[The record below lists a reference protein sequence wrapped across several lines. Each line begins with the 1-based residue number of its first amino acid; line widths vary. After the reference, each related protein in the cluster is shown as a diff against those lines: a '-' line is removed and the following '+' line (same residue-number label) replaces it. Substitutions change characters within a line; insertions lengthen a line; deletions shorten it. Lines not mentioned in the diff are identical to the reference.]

1 VRSWLP
7 FLVKPL
13 RRGILIFALVLIVEY
28 LVVPELVGA
37 SKDLYL
43 LGQVNAAWLVAGVV
57 LEGLSL
63 FCYGL
68 LTQALLPPG
77 ARNPGLSRLFRIDL
91 AAAAVAHVIPAGTLG
106 SAGIGYRLFTA
117 EGIKGNDA
125 AVMMATKGLGSTVVL
140 NVLLWLSLVVS
151 IPLAGFHPIYVTVAI
166 IGAVLLLA
174 IAALTIGITRG
185 ARRASRI
192 LHAVGDRIPG
202 LSGDRLERVLLETAA
217 SLSALG
223 RDRRTLV
230 VSLTWASLNWLLDA
244 ASLWCFVAAF
254 GKLLNP
260 VELFAA
266 YGIANVA
273 GALPLTPG
281 GLGVVDS
288 LAPLLLVSFGLT
300 RSVATLGVLGWRLVN
315 FWLPIPA
322 GAAAYVSL
330 KVPRGAGLK
339 AMRAAVSTMMSR
351 QASSSEPAASD
362 PPSGTGPP
370 GPARPRT
377 TPPEVLPPLAPP
389 LEDHLADHKAPGPA
403 REAPSPARQPPSSA
417 REPPGPAREPPGPLV
432 TGELGIGP
440 EVIDGPNRMVTAI
453 VPAPE
458 QGADEVV

>member
-1 VRSWLP
+1 M
-7 FLVKPL
+7 VKPL
-13 RRGILIFALVLIVEY
+13 RRGIVIFVLVLIVEY

-43 LGQVNAAWLVAGVV
+43 LGRLNAGWLAAGVI

-106 SAGIGYRLFTA
+106 SAGIGYHLFTA
-117 EGIKGNDA
+117 EGIKGSDA

-166 IGAVLLLA
+166 TGAVVMLAIGALVF
-174 IAALTIGITRG
+174 GILRG

-202 LSGDRLERVLLETAA
+202 LSGDRLERVLLDAA
-217 SLSALG
+217 SSLSALA

-230 VSLTWASLNWLLDA
+230 MSLTWASLNWLLDA

-254 GKLLNP
+254 GRFVNP

-273 GALPLTPG
+273 GALPVTPG

-288 LAPLLLVSFGLT
+288 IAPLLLVSFGVT

-322 GAAAYVSL
+322 GAIAYVSL

-339 AMRAAVSTMMSR
+339 AMRAAVSTMMARPAERPKSR
-351 QASSSEPAASD
+351 AEPEAERRPRPRRARAERRPAAR
-362 PPSGTGPP
+362 PRAPSESPLSS
-370 GPARPRT
+370 PARPS
-377 TPPEVLPPLAPP
+377 
-389 LEDHLADHKAPGPA
+389 DK
-403 REAPSPARQPPSSA
+403 
-417 REPPGPAREPPGPLV
+417 
-432 TGELGIGP
+432 
-440 EVIDGPNRMVTAI
+440 
-453 VPAPE
+453 
-458 QGADEVV
+458 

>member
-1 VRSWLP
+1 MRTDPVKAGRKPGDDTTAGGRWRRWRTWLP
-7 FLVKPL
+7 FVIKPL
-13 RRGILIFALVLIVEY
+13 RRGVVIFIVLLVIEY

-43 LGQVNAAWLVAGVV
+43 LGRVNAAWLVAGLV

-68 LTQALLPPG
+68 LTQAVLPPG
-77 ARNPGLSRLFRIDL
+77 SFNPGLSRLFRIDL
-91 AAAAVAHVIPAGTLG
+91 AAAAVAHVLPAGTLG
-106 SAGIGYRLFTA
+106 SAGIGYRLFTSQ
-117 EGIKGNDA
+117 GIKGNDA

-174 IAALTIGITRG
+174 IGTLAFGITRG
-185 ARRASRI
+185 GRRASRI
-192 LHAVGDRIPG
+192 LCVVGDRIPG
-202 LSGDRLERVLLETAA
+202 LTGDGLERAIRDA
-217 SLSALG
+217 GNSLSALA

-230 VSLTWASLNWLLDA
+230 MSLTWASLNWMLDA

-254 GKLLNP
+254 GGLVNP

-273 GALPLTPG
+273 GALPVTPA

-288 LAPLLLVSFGLT
+288 IAPLLLVSFGVT
-300 RSVATLGVLGWRLVN
+300 RGVATLGVLGWRLVN

-339 AMRAAVSTMMSR
+339 AMRAAVSTMM
-351 QASSSEPAASD
+351 
-362 PPSGTGPP
+362 
-370 GPARPRT
+370 ARPT
-377 TPPEVLPPLAPP
+377 APP
-389 LEDHLADHKAPGPA
+389 DPDAPAPADP
-403 REAPSPARQPPSSA
+403 Q
-417 REPPGPAREPPGPLV
+417 EPPKPEAAEPS
-432 TGELGIGP
+432 
-440 EVIDGPNRMVTAI
+440 
-453 VPAPE
+453 APE
-458 QGADEVV
+458 LVAGQLRVTTEVVDRPEHHGDHDRARSGAVR

>member
-1 VRSWLP
+1 MRSGRAPGGRESGTYAGPRHGWRRWWRSWLP

-13 RRGILIFALVLIVEY
+13 RRGVIIFALLLIVEY

-37 SKDLYL
+37 SKDLHL
-43 LGQVNAAWLVAGVV
+43 LSRVNAAWLVAGLV
-57 LEGLSL
+57 LEGASL

-68 LTQALLPPG
+68 LTQAVLPPG
-77 ARNPGLSRLFRIDL
+77 AHNPGLSRLFRIDL

-117 EGIKGNDA
+117 EGIEGRDA

-174 IAALTIGITRG
+174 VAALALGITRG
-185 ARRASRI
+185 AERASRI
-192 LHAVGDRIPG
+192 LRAVGDRIPG
-202 LSGDRLERVLLETAA
+202 LTGEGVERAFREAAA

-223 RDRRTLV
+223 RDRRVLAR
-230 VSLTWASLNWLLDA
+230 SLTWASLNWLLDA

-254 GKLLNP
+254 GRLVNP

-273 GALPLTPG
+273 GVLPVTPA
-281 GLGVVDS
+281 GLGVIDS
-288 LAPLLLVSFGLT
+288 VAPLMLVSFGVT

-330 KVPRGAGLK
+330 KVPRGSGPK
-339 AMRAAVSTMMSR
+339 AIRAAVTSLMSR
-351 QASSSEPAASD
+351 P
-362 PPSGTGPP
+362 GPP
-370 GPARPRT
+370 A
-377 TPPEVLPPLAPP
+377 EN
-389 LEDHLADHKAPGPA
+389 
-403 REAPSPARQPPSSA
+403 QPP
-417 REPPGPAREPPGPLV
+417 PDQPDP
-432 TGELGIGP
+432 
-440 EVIDGPNRMVTAI
+440 
-453 VPAPE
+453 
-458 QGADEVV
+458 

>member
-1 VRSWLP
+1 MRTDRAQPADEPGAHQDPKATIRGRWRFWLP
-7 FLVKPL
+7 FVVKPL
-13 RRGILIFALVLIVEY
+13 RRGIVIFALVLIIEY

-37 SKDLYL
+37 SKDLDL
-43 LGQVNAAWLVAGVV
+43 LGQVNPAWLAAGAI

-68 LTQALLPPG
+68 LTQAVLPPG
-77 ARNPGLSRLFRIDL
+77 SHNPGLSRLFRIDL
-91 AAAAVAHVIPAGTLG
+91 SAAAVAHVLPAGTLG

-166 IGAVLLLA
+166 TGAVVLLA
-174 IAALTIGITRG
+174 IAALALGITRG

-192 LHAVGDRIPG
+192 LRAVGDKIPG
-202 LSGDRLERVLLETAA
+202 LTGERLELAVLDTAA
-217 SLSALG
+217 SLSGLA
-223 RDRRTLV
+223 RDRRVLAW
-230 VSLTWASLNWLLDA
+230 SLTWASLNWLLDA

-254 GKLLNP
+254 GRLVNP

-273 GALPLTPG
+273 GALPVTPA

-288 LAPLLLVSFGLT
+288 VTPLLLVSFGVT
-300 RSVATLGVLGWRLVN
+300 RSVATLGVLAWRLVN

-322 GAAAYVSL
+322 GAIAYASL

-339 AMRAAVSTMMSR
+339 AMRAAMTSMMAR
-351 QASSSEPAASD
+351 PGASD
-362 PPSGTGPP
+362 
-370 GPARPRT
+370 
-377 TPPEVLPPLAPP
+377 APP
-389 LEDHLADHKAPGPA
+389 VDPQDVEHDAGRPG
-403 REAPSPARQPPSSA
+403 
-417 REPPGPAREPPGPLV
+417 
-432 TGELGIGP
+432 
-440 EVIDGPNRMVTAI
+440 
-453 VPAPE
+453 
-458 QGADEVV
+458 

>member
-1 VRSWLP
+1 MRTDPVKADRKLKDATAVGSDPQGGRRGWRQRVRSWLP
-7 FLVKPL
+7 HLVKPL
-13 RRGILIFALVLIVEY
+13 RRGILLLALALVIEY
-28 LVVPELVGA
+28 LVVPELVSA

-106 SAGIGYRLFTA
+106 SAGIGYRLFTD

-140 NVLLWLSLVVS
+140 NVLLWLSLVIS
-151 IPLAGFHPIYVTVAI
+151 IPLAGFHPIYVTVAV

-174 IAALTIGITRG
+174 IAALFVGITRG
-185 ARRASRI
+185 AERASRI

-202 LSGDRLERVLLETAA
+202 LSGDRLEQAVLDTAA
-217 SLSALG
+217 KLSALA

-230 VSLTWASLNWLLDA
+230 MSLTWASLNWILDA

-254 GKLLNP
+254 GKFVNP

-273 GALPLTPG
+273 GALPITPG

-288 LAPLLLVSFGLT
+288 VAPLLLVSFGVPA
-300 RSVATLGVLGWRLVN
+300 SVATLGVLAWRLVN
-315 FWLPIPA
+315 FWLPIPV
-322 GAAAYVSL
+322 GAIAYVSL

-339 AMRAAVSTMMSR
+339 AMRAAVSTMMAHP
-351 QASSSEPAASD
+351 ASSPEAVPPDASSPEPAPPDAASPEAASPEAASPEAASPEAA
-362 PPSGTGPP
+362 PPPAPPTAPP
-370 GPARPRT
+370 G
-377 TPPEVLPPLAPP
+377 
-389 LEDHLADHKAPGPA
+389 
-403 REAPSPARQPPSSA
+403 
-417 REPPGPAREPPGPLV
+417 REPPGA
-432 TGELGIGP
+432 
-440 EVIDGPNRMVTAI
+440 A
-453 VPAPE
+453 
-458 QGADEVV
+458 

>member
-1 VRSWLP
+1 MRTDRAQPAGEPGAHEDPKATIRSSWRSWLP
-7 FLVKPL
+7 FVVKPL
-13 RRGILIFALVLIVEY
+13 RRGIVIFALVLIIEY

-37 SKDLYL
+37 SKDLHL
-43 LGQVNAAWLVAGVV
+43 LGQVNPAWLAAGAI

-68 LTQALLPPG
+68 LTRAVLPPG
-77 ARNPGLSRLFRIDL
+77 AHNPGLSRLFRIDL

-151 IPLAGFHPIYVTVAI
+151 IPLAGFHPIYVTVAV

-174 IAALTIGITRG
+174 IAALALGITRG

-192 LHAVGDRIPG
+192 LRAVGDKLPG
-202 LSGDRLERVLLETAA
+202 LTGERLERTVLDTAA
-217 SLSALG
+217 SLSALA
-223 RDRRTLV
+223 RDRRVLAW
-230 VSLTWASLNWLLDA
+230 SLTWASLNWLLDA

-254 GKLLNP
+254 GRLLNP

-273 GALPLTPG
+273 GALPVTPG

-300 RSVATLGVLGWRLVN
+300 RSVATLGVLAWRLVN

-322 GAAAYVSL
+322 GAIAYVSL

-339 AMRAAVSTMMSR
+339 AMRAAVTGMMTR
-351 QASSSEPAASD
+351 PGASGA
-362 PPSGTGPP
+362 PP
-370 GPARPRT
+370 GDPQDVAHDAET
-377 TPPEVLPPLAPP
+377 TDRSAP
-389 LEDHLADHKAPGPA
+389 
-403 REAPSPARQPPSSA
+403 
-417 REPPGPAREPPGPLV
+417 
-432 TGELGIGP
+432 
-440 EVIDGPNRMVTAI
+440 
-453 VPAPE
+453 
-458 QGADEVV
+458 

>member
-1 VRSWLP
+1 MRTDPVKADAKPEDSPAADRERRGWWRRWHSWLP
-7 FLVKPL
+7 FVVKPL
-13 RRGILIFALVLIVEY
+13 RRGILIFALVLVIEY

-43 LGQVNAAWLVAGVV
+43 LGRVNAAWLVAGLI

-68 LTQALLPPG
+68 LTQAVLP
-77 ARNPGLSRLFRIDL
+77 AAAHNPGLSRLFRIDL

-106 SAGIGYRLFTA
+106 SAGIGYRLFTTD
-117 EGIKGNDA
+117 GIRGNDA

-151 IPLAGFHPIYVTVAI
+151 IPLAGFHPIYVTVAVT
-166 IGAVLLLA
+166 GAVVLVAVAVLA
-174 IAALTIGITRG
+174 VGLTRG
-185 ARRASRI
+185 ASRASRI

-202 LSGDRLERVLLETAA
+202 LSGDRLERVLLETASA
-217 SLSALG
+217 LSALG
-223 RDRRTLV
+223 RDRRTLIM
-230 VSLTWASLNWLLDA
+230 SLTWASLNWLLDA

-254 GKLLNP
+254 GAFVNP

-288 LAPLLLVSFGLT
+288 VAPLLLISFGVT
-300 RSVATLGVLGWRLVN
+300 RSVATLGVLAWRLVN

-339 AMRAAVSTMMSR
+339 AMRAAVSTMMARPTPSPEPAPPEPAPPAAV
-351 QASSSEPAASD
+351 QPPAAS
-362 PPSGTGPP
+362 
-370 GPARPRT
+370 
-377 TPPEVLPPLAPP
+377 PE
-389 LEDHLADHKAPGPA
+389 G
-403 REAPSPARQPPSSA
+403 
-417 REPPGPAREPPGPLV
+417 REPPGPVSDR
-432 TGELGIGP
+432 
-440 EVIDGPNRMVTAI
+440 
-453 VPAPE
+453 
-458 QGADEVV
+458 